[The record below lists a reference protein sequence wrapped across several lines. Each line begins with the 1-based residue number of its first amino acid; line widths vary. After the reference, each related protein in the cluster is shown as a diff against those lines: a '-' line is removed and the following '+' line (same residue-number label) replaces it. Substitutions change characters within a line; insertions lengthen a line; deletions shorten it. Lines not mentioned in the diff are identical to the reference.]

1 MTIDEQNFF
10 KKFDIDYNKLLE
22 KSADNNNA
30 YIFNDF
36 EINPIVASYGIFVGK
51 SEKRMVSVADIL
63 GYNMRSETNIFKS
76 IPNFFETDGDGYHS
90 RSIGLLNYSSDEI
103 MGQLK
108 SSFEKEPI
116 SLQEI
121 KNNKY
126 IISNNGLHR
135 FT

>member
-1 MTIDEQNFF
+1 MTTDEQNFF

-63 GYNMRSETNIFKS
+63 GYNMRS
-76 IPNFFETDGDGYHS
+76 
-90 RSIGLLNYSSDEI
+90 
-103 MGQLK
+103 
-108 SSFEKEPI
+108 
-116 SLQEI
+116 
-121 KNNKY
+121 
-126 IISNNGLHR
+126 
-135 FT
+135 